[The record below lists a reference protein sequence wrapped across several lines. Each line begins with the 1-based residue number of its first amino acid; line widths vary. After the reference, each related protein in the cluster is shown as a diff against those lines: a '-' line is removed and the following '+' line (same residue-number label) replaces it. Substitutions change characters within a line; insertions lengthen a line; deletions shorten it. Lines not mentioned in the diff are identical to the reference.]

1 MWWRFRSFAV
11 LFCLAAAAVVAV
23 RPAAAAQATGPQSL
37 RLDTGE
43 EVELAGIRAPGP
55 RDTGGA
61 HAQEYLAFLI
71 RERVL
76 RIERSDEKDEEGG
89 GLRPFVWARRGGQ
102 RSLLN
107 REMVL
112 GGYAAAYV
120 THAGDPEAESLIQA
134 EIEARAQRR
143 GLWAIARMPERFIG
157 NLRSRIFHV
166 PDCPTLPTLRHPIL
180 FETRDQAVRC
190 YYRPC
195 RLCLPF

>member
-1 MWWRFRSFAV
+1 MRGRFGSFAV
-11 LFCLAAAAVVAV
+11 LFCAAAAAIVAV

-43 EVELAGIRAPGP
+43 EVELAGIRAPSP

-61 HAQEYLAFLI
+61 YAQEYLAFLI
-71 RERVL
+71 RERVV
-76 RIERSDEKDEEGG
+76 RVERSEKKDEESGG
-89 GLRPFVWARRGGQ
+89 CRPFVWARREGEP
-102 RSLLN
+102 SLLN

-120 THAGDPEAESLIQA
+120 TRAGDPESESLIQA

-143 GLWAIARMPERFIG
+143 GLWAIVRMPERFIG
-157 NLRSRIFHV
+157 SLRSRIFHA
-166 PDCPTLPTLRHPIL
+166 PDCPTLPALRYPIL

>member
-11 LFCLAAAAVVAV
+11 LFCAAAMAVMPA
-23 RPAAAAQATGPQSL
+23 RPAIGAQATGPQSL

-55 RDTGGA
+55 RDTAGA

-76 RIERSDEKDEEGG
+76 RIERSEKNDEESGG
-89 GLRPFVWARRGGQ
+89 WRPFVWARRDGEC
-102 RSLLN
+102 SLLN

-112 GGYAAAYV
+112 GGYAAACV
-120 THAGDPEAESLIQA
+120 IRAGDPESESLIQA

-143 GLWAIARMPERFIG
+143 GLWAIVRMPERFIG
-157 NLRSRIFHV
+157 NLRSRIFHA